1 MNRVALLLL
10 LIVLQVFCF
19 SCQEIEDY
27 PYYLRRDTHVSLWVA
42 NATDGTVTYIN
53 RYTNTVMGTYKVGAS
68 PSRTAVD
75 LEGNCWVGNR
85 GDNTVHY
92 VRTDGTTTL
101 YKGFSYPRGVA
112 LDRSGNVWIANS
124 TGGTIQKIGTDG
136 TISAAVAIAG
146 ANTLYGAL
154 VDSNGYLW
162 LSDLSLSR
170 MVRVDV
176 SNFPA
181 ITQVAVATG
190 SNYGFTID
198 ANGYVWC
205 GTGAISKI
213 DAKSATV
220 AQTYSAGVG
229 SGTTGICAGPHG
241 KIWRAGGSV
250 LYRLDPDTG
259 IEDTITLPAEVA
271 GARGLGA
278 DDMGYVYSTN
288 YASDNVCKIEA
299 SSGQVVAT
307 IPVGRGPYTYSDLTG
322 YIYQTV
328 TMK

>member
-1 MNRVALLLL
+1 MNRIAFFLLSV
-10 LIVLQVFCF
+10 ISFFCY

-27 PYYLRRDTHVSLWVA
+27 PYYLKNKTQVSLWVA
-42 NATDGTVTYIN
+42 NATDGTVTHIN
-53 RYTNTVMGTYKVGAS
+53 RYTNTVVGTYKVGSS

-85 GDNTVHY
+85 EDGTVHF

-101 YKGFSYPRGVA
+101 YTGFSYPRGVA

-124 TGGTIQKIGTDG
+124 TGGTIQKISTDG
-136 TISAAVAIAG
+136 TVSAAVAITG

-162 LSDLSLSR
+162 LSDLNLSR

-176 SNFPA
+176 SNFPT
-181 ITQVAVATG
+181 ITQVAVGTG
-190 SNYGFTID
+190 SNYGFTLD
-198 ANGYVWC
+198 TNGYVWC
-205 GTGAISKI
+205 GTGAVTKI
-213 DAKSATV
+213 DAKTAIV
-220 AQTYSAGVG
+220 VQTYPVSG
-229 SGTTGICAGPHG
+229 STTGICAGPHG

-250 LYRLDPDTG
+250 LLRLDPDTG
-259 IEDTITLPAEVA
+259 IQDTITLPSNAQ